1 MAVMQSHL
9 PYDRGALEP
18 HVSRKTMS
26 YHYDEHHSGY
36 VKKLND
42 LIEGTDYDS
51 LSLEQIVS
59 KARANGD
66 TAVFNNAAQAWNH
79 GFFWKSMS
87 PNGGGTPQGKLK
99 EMIDDQY
106 PDFDVFKQQLRDAA
120 LGQFGS
126 GWAWLVLDNDKIR
139 ITTTGNAE
147 TPLGTNVV
155 PLLTMDVWEHAYYL
169 DYQNVRKSYVEAF
182 IENLV
187 NWEFA
192 AANLAGKPAIRAA

>member
-1 MAVMQSHL
+1 
-9 PYDRGALEP
+9 
-18 HVSRKTMS
+18 MS